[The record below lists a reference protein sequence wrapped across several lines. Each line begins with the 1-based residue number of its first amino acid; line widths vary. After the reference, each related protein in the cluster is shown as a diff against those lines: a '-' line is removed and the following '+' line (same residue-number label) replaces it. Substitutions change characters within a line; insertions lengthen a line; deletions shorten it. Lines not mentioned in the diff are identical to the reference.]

1 MSTTLIIF
9 DLDKTIWN
17 YYAERPKPPFTV
29 ISKDTIQTSDGTN
42 YSLHVGARE
51 VIDYVLSRPN
61 EYTARIASAC
71 PATAIAKQLL
81 KLYGFPTLCKGS
93 QIYSGNKTSHL
104 KSIEKE
110 TSIPLNSKTIFLDDN
125 KTFCSQA
132 EKLGVSSCLVDPDV
146 GLNMFY
152 FQRGLSLLESKNK
165 SANLMS
171 NWTKAP
177 STGSISSIGFTDT
190 TGSKKRS
197 SSSSSSSSSIASFF
211 APNTTTLSSSKRSK
225 TNSKTTKSRFT
236 TCPICTQNIVMSTAN
251 AHVMR
256 CLATQS
262 NSSVANVATLSSTS
276 SSTSSS
282 TPYNNPSTFI
292 SKASSSHLL
301 VNPSSSST
309 TKNKTKTINIL
320 MESAKKLRSG
330 RKFLGHQQLP
340 GLHLFEN
347 FISLDE
353 EKELI
358 RQIEESQPP
367 FKLSH
372 WNGKHWN
379 KEWGTE
385 IRFVGAKHTGAID
398 DATQSKHLPQFLQKV
413 LQRFTSGEYL
423 PTAAFQPNN
432 CNAIKYEVSK
442 NGHYLGAHFDDRRL
456 SGELLA
462 NVSMLCDAT
471 MVYVNPET
479 NQTVEVLL
487 PRRSLQVVTGE
498 SRYKWKHS
506 IPINKFKGD
515 TRYSLTFRCQGS
527 SNVQVVN

>member
-17 YYAERPKPPFTV
+17 YFAERPKPPFTV
-29 ISKDTIQTSDGTN
+29 ISKDTIQTSNGTN

-110 TSIPLNSKTIFLDDN
+110 TSIPLNSKTIFFDDN

-282 TPYNNPSTFI
+282 TPYNNPSL
-292 SKASSSHLL
+292 S
-301 VNPSSSST
+301 
-309 TKNKTKTINIL
+309 KTKTINIL

-442 NGHYLGAHFDDRRL
+442 TGHYLGAHFDDRRL